1 MSLEFRF
8 QSAST
13 DYQKIQTELAS
24 LVENRTRLDAQLS
37 ENEMVK
43 KEFAQLTPSN
53 AVYKLVGP
61 ILVPQDQNEAKT
73 NVETRLEFIKSE
85 IKRVDAQIKDG
96 EDRSEKKK
104 NELVEIQ
111 TKLQQAQSTPNA

>member
-1 MSLEFRF
+1 MSLEIRF

-13 DYQKIQTELAS
+13 EYQKIQTELAS

-53 AVYKLVGP
+53 TVYKLVGP
-61 ILVPQDQNEAKT
+61 VLVPQDQNEAKT

-85 IKRVDAQIKDG
+85 IKRVDAQINEG

-104 NELVEIQ
+104 TELVEIQ
-111 TKLQQAQSTPNA
+111 TKLQQAQSTPNS

>member
-1 MSLEFRF
+1 MSLEFRY

-13 DYQKIQTELAS
+13 EYQKIQTELAS

-43 KEFAQLTPSN
+43 KEFTQLTPSN
-53 AVYKLVGP
+53 VVYKLVGP
-61 ILVPQDQNEAKT
+61 VLVPQDQNEAKT

-85 IKRVDAQIKDG
+85 IKRVDAQINDG

-111 TKLQQAQSTPNA
+111 TKLQQAQTTPNP

>member
-13 DYQKIQTELAS
+13 EYQKIQTELAS

-61 ILVPQDQNEAKT
+61 VLVPQDQNEAKT

-85 IKRVDAQIKDG
+85 IKRVDAQINEG

-104 NELVEIQ
+104 NELVKIQ
-111 TKLQQAQSTPNA
+111 TKLQQAQSTPNS

>member
-13 DYQKIQTELAS
+13 EYQKIQTELAS

-43 KEFAQLTPSN
+43 KEFTQLTPSN
-53 AVYKLVGP
+53 VVYKLVGP
-61 ILVPQDQNEAKT
+61 VLVPQDQNEAKT

-85 IKRVDAQIKDG
+85 IKRVDAQINDG

-111 TKLQQAQSTPNA
+111 TKLQQAQTTPNP